1 MLNIY
6 INKCNGLSYTHT
18 YTHTPIPCYTMHTF
32 IIFIYVLLG
41 QPACGEDLSKEDE
54 FQIWPNFVFFC
65 WRATVKEKSTVGP
78 N

>member
-41 QPACGEDLSKEDE
+41 QPACGEDLLSKTGKDE
-54 FQIWPNFVFFC
+54 FQYNFVFF
-65 WRATVKEKSTVGP
+65 VGVQLL
-78 N
+78 